1 MIVSIIGLGYIGLPT
16 AAVLA
21 SKRVKVVGVDV
32 NQLIVNTINKGEIHI
47 SEPEL
52 DILVREAVQNN
63 YLKAVIKPEKADVFM
78 VAVPTPFKGDHEPD
92 ISYVEAATRA
102 LLPTLKEGALVIVE
116 SIAIMFRKIFIFQR
130 ISSAITY
137 IGLVY

>member
-1 MIVSIIGLGYIGLPT
+1 MNVCVIGLGYIGLST

-78 VAVPTPFKGDHEPD
+78 VAVPTPFKGNYKPD
-92 ISYVEAATRA
+92 LSYIMSAAKAISCASLRPTR
-102 LLPTLKEGALVIVE
+102 LRV
-116 SIAIMFRKIFIFQR
+116 
-130 ISSAITY
+130 
-137 IGLVY
+137 